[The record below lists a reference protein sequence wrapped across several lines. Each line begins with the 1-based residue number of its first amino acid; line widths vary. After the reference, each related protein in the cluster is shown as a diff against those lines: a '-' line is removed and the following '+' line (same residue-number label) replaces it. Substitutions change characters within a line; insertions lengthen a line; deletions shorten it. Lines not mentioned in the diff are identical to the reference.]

1 MLSADRGGGV
11 RLIVRGDL
19 EETRALLAE
28 FFTAQGWRV
37 HETTPARL
45 DVETGSLRR
54 TVLLGALA
62 GSRFHLRARLE
73 LAEVPGGTRIR
84 HLWGATVGRA
94 LGGVAGWAR
103 ASRRHA
109 ETAELLTALLRER
122 GILLEAAPDR

>member
-11 RLIVRGDL
+11 RLLVRGDL

-62 GSRFHLRARLE
+62 GRRFHLRARLE
-73 LAEVPGGTRIR
+73 LAEVPGGTRVR
-84 HLWGATVGRA
+84 YRWGATVGRT
-94 LGGVAGWAR
+94 LGGAVGWAR
-103 ASRRHA
+103 AGRRHA
-109 ETAELLTALLRER
+109 ETAEVLVERLRADGLLR
-122 GILLEAAPDR
+122 EAAPDR